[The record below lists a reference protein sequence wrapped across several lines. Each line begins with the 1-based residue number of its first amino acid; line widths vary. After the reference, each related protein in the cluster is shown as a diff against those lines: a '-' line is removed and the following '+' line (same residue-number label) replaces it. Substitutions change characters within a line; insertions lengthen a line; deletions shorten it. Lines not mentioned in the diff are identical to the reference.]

1 MQYEQIDLFEYL
13 EEIEF
18 SEDQDSLET
27 DVSFPSPWTTG
38 IQDFMD
44 RARTFGKRQLLAI
57 RTAAAWFIKA
67 APLLFMFQYVNVYTV
82 KRVFKEEVV
91 GNYDLYQCC
100 ESVLTSRW
108 NAEAISL
115 HLKRQY
121 QISHCWGSLGK
132 DHWAQEIAV
141 LAEARRMYGQ
151 TIRKSA

>member
-13 EEIEF
+13 EDMEF
-18 SEDQDSLET
+18 SENQDSLET
-27 DVSFPSPWTTG
+27 EISFPSAWATG
-38 IQDFMD
+38 IQDFKD
-44 RARTFGKRQLLAI
+44 RARSFGNRQLLAI

-82 KRVFKEEVV
+82 KRVYKEEV
-91 GNYDLYQCC
+91 GYYDLFQCC

-132 DHWAQEIAV
+132 DHWAQKIAV
-141 LAEARRMYGQ
+141 LTEPRRMYGQ